1 MIFGYFVQV
10 LKSIRY
16 DTLQIHVSFN
26 VLKWIILIFAGY
38 LRVCE
43 TKNSCK

>member
-1 MIFGYFVQV
+1 MIFGYFVQA
-10 LKSIRY
+10 LGCIRY

-26 VLKWIILIFAGY
+26 VSKWIILIFAGY
-38 LRVCE
+38 LRVYE